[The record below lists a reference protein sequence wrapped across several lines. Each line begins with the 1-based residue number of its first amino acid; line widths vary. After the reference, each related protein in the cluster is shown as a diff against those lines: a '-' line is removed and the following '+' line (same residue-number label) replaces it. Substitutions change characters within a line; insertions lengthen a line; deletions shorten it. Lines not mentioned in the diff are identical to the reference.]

1 VLGRQIALRAWN
13 ASACCERI
21 MIASMKPRSSITS
34 ASSMYMTPIRLWST
48 LVIHS
53 RHR

>member
-1 VLGRQIALRAWN
+1 
-13 ASACCERI
+13 
-21 MIASMKPRSSITS
+21 MMASMKPRSSITA
-34 ASSMYMTPIRLWST
+34 ASVTYMTPIRLWST